1 MSQNFNTAEEVILL
15 TNLTSTS
22 ALSCNQFE
30 LTSPSGTKSILLHA
44 ANGYSSDGV
53 NYQSTINNARLLSN
67 AFYGE
72 SAGGNWTLRFLN
84 FYSSG
89 TTTFASSD
97 TQTLTIIGH

>member
-84 FYSSG
+84 FCSGG